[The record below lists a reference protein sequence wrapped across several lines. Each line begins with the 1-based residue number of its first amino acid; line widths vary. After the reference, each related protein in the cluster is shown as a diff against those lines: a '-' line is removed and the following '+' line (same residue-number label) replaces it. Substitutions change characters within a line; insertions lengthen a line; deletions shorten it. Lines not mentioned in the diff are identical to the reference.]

1 MGVTLKVNEALKEFQ
16 KAVDKKVWESA
27 FRTTANEI
35 AKQAFTKTKQS
46 ITKKFNISIA
56 SLGKNH
62 FAFKSKQTGEIKK
75 SSGHLYIKPAYK
87 GRNEIEVKIV
97 GDGIPLILFPHK
109 YSVMRHKTGKIVRL
123 TKKTKLK
130 ANDKKILS
138 VKIVKSHDT
147 VLRNAFI
154 AKMPS
159 GHSGIYLREGK
170 KRLPILEKKSVSVR
184 HMFKTAQWEGVKGF
198 ENIVQKI
205 WDEKGE
211 TRMLHNLNRKLKK

>member
-1 MGVTLKVNEALKEFQ
+1 MGVVLQVNEALKEFQ

-75 SSGHLYIKPAYK
+75 RSGHLYIAPAYRDK
-87 GRNEIEVKIV
+87 NSIEIKVI

-109 YSVMRHKTGKIVRL
+109 YSVMRHKTGKVVRL
-123 TKKTKLK
+123 TKRTKLNPK
-130 ANDKKILS
+130 DKKVLS
-138 VKIVKSHDT
+138 VKIVKGKET
-147 VLRNAFI
+147 TLRSAFI

-159 GHSGIYLREGK
+159 GHTGIFVRESK

-184 HMFKTAQWEGVKGF
+184 HMFKTAEWNGVKGF
-198 ENIVQKI
+198 ENILKKI
-205 WDEKGE
+205 WDEKAE
-211 TRMLHNLNRKLKK
+211 ARMLHNLNRKLRK